1 MRFFR
6 EQKKQYEVAYNRRR
20 NNNNNRGSSRDQLT
34 NAIDEKI
41 HACGDYDIDGDVE
54 IVVARDGDQVVA
66 VAAQDKVFSEAGDE
80 LVLTVRTNAEP
91 DK

>member
-1 MRFFR
+1 MSFFR

-20 NNNNNRGSSRDQLT
+20 KNNNNRGSSRDQLT

-41 HACGDYDIDGDVE
+41 HACGDYDIDADVE

>member
-1 MRFFR
+1 MK
-6 EQKKQYEVAYNRRR
+6 EQYKAVYSRRR
-20 NNNNNRGSSRDQLT
+20 NNRDRRRGSSSDRL

-41 HACGDYDIDGDVE
+41 HACGDYDVDGEVE
-54 IVVARDGDQVVA
+54 ITVARDSDDVLA
-66 VAAQDKVFSEAGDE
+66 VAAQDHVYSEAGDE

>member
-1 MRFFR
+1 M
-6 EQKKQYEVAYNRRR
+6 AYNRRR
-20 NNNNNRGSSRDQLT
+20 NNKSDRNRGNNQL
-34 NAIDEKI
+34 NSDPIEEKI

-54 IVVARDGDQVVA
+54 IVVARDGDDVVA
-66 VAAQDKVFSEAGDE
+66 VAAQDEVFSEAGDE

>member
-1 MRFFR
+1 M
-6 EQKKQYEVAYNRRR
+6 AYNRRR
-20 NNNNNRGSSRDQLT
+20 NNKSDRNRGNNQLKDP
-34 NAIDEKI
+34 IDEKI

-54 IVVARDGDQVVA
+54 IVVARDGDDVVA
-66 VAAQDKVFSEAGDE
+66 VAAQDEVFSEAGDE

>member
-1 MRFFR
+1 M
-6 EQKKQYEVAYNRRR
+6 VYNRRR
-20 NNNNNRGSSRDQLT
+20 NNKSDRNRGSSGNQL
-34 NAIDEKI
+34 NDPIDEKI

-54 IVVARDGDQVVA
+54 IVVARDGDDVVA
-66 VAAQDKVFSEAGDE
+66 VAAQDEVFSEAGDE